1 MKGSA
6 RLEQKAAKTILWFFA
21 LATLLVLFSI
31 IAHILIHGVG
41 GLSWDFLTQNP
52 RRMGKEGGIFSI
64 IVGTVYLT
72 LAGII
77 IATPIGIGAA
87 IYLTEYVKKGRLVK
101 IIRFGTESLAAV
113 PSIIFGLFGFVLFVI
128 TLKMGW
134 SLLSGALTLAFMVLP
149 TIIRAAE
156 EGIKTV
162 PDSYREGSLAL
173 GATKWYT
180 IRKVVLPSALPGI
193 ATGIILAIGR
203 AIGET
208 AAVILTAGSS
218 LGMPTSIMDPTRT
231 LSVHLYILASEGIS
245 TQNAYASATVL
256 IIVIVIINFLA
267 NRLMARLVGQ
277 NGRVQ
282 KPNRRK
288 VNVS

>member
-1 MKGSA
+1 MRWSA
-6 RLEQKAAKTILWFFA
+6 HLEEKIAKFCLWLFA
-21 LATLLVLFSI
+21 IITLVVLLNI
-31 IAHILIHGVG
+31 VIHILINGVG
-41 GLSWDFLTQNP
+41 ELNWSFFTEDP

-64 IVGTVYLT
+64 IIGTLYLT

-77 IATPIGIGAA
+77 LATPIGVGSA
-87 IYLTEYVKKGRLVK
+87 IYLTEYVKEGRLVQL
-101 IIRFGTESLAAV
+101 IRFGTEALAAI

-128 TLKMGW
+128 TLRMGW
-134 SLLSGALTLAFMVLP
+134 SILSGALTLAFMILP

-156 EGIKTV
+156 EAIKTV

-193 ATGIILAIGR
+193 ATGIILGIGR

-218 LGMPTSIMDPTRT
+218 LGLPASLMDPTRT
-231 LSVHLYILASEGIS
+231 LAVHLYILASEGLS
-245 TQNAYASATVL
+245 MEKAYASATVL
-256 IIVIVIINFLA
+256 IVLILIINFLA
-267 NRLMARLVGQ
+267 HKLMARLVG
-277 NGRVQ
+277 RV
-282 KPNRRK
+282 
-288 VNVS
+288 S

>member
-1 MKGSA
+1 MKASA
-6 RLEQKAAKTILWFFA
+6 RLEEKIAKLLLWLFA
-21 LATLLVLFSI
+21 ICTLLVLFSI
-31 IAHILIHGVG
+31 IAHILINGIS
-41 GLSWDFLTQNP
+41 GLSWDFITQEP
-52 RRMGKEGGIFSI
+52 KRMGKEGGIFSI
-64 IVGTVYLT
+64 IIGTIYLT
-72 LAGII
+72 VAGIVL
-77 IATPIGIGAA
+77 ATPIGVGAA
-87 IYLTEYVKKGRLVK
+87 IYLTEYVKKGRLVQ
-101 IIRFGTESLAAV
+101 IIRFATEALAAV

-134 SLLSGALTLAFMVLP
+134 SILSGALTLAFMVLP

-193 ATGIILAIGR
+193 ATGVILGIGR

-218 LGMPTSIMDPTRT
+218 LGLPTSILEPTRT

-245 TQNAYASATVL
+245 TKNAYASATVL

-267 NRLMARLVGQ
+267 NSLMGKLAGRNGQ
-277 NGRVQ
+277 
-282 KPNRRK
+282 
-288 VNVS
+288 SH

>member
-1 MKGSA
+1 M
-6 RLEQKAAKTILWFFA
+6 QKAGGNNESISPAGRKIAKLLLWLFA
-21 LATLLVLFSI
+21 ICTLLVLFSI
-31 IAHILIHGVG
+31 IAHILINGIS
-41 GLSWDFLTQNP
+41 GLSWDFITQEP
-52 RRMGKEGGIFSI
+52 KRMGKEGGIFSI
-64 IVGTVYLT
+64 IIGTIYLT
-72 LAGII
+72 VAGIVL
-77 IATPIGIGAA
+77 ATPIGVGAA
-87 IYLTEYVKKGRLVK
+87 IYLTEYVKKGRLVQ
-101 IIRFGTESLAAV
+101 IIRFATEALAAV
-113 PSIIFGLFGFVLFVI
+113 PSIIFGLFGFVLLVI

-134 SLLSGALTLAFMVLP
+134 SILSGALTLAFMVLP

-193 ATGIILAIGR
+193 ATGVILGIGR

-218 LGMPTSIMDPTRT
+218 LGLPTSILEPTRT

-245 TQNAYASATVL
+245 TKNAYASATVL
-256 IIVIVIINFLA
+256 IIVIIIINFLA
-267 NRLMARLVGQ
+267 NSLMGKLAGRNGQ
-277 NGRVQ
+277 
-282 KPNRRK
+282 
-288 VNVS
+288 SH

>member
-6 RLEQKAAKTILWFFA
+6 RLEERIAKTLLWVFA
-21 LATLLVLFSI
+21 GCTLLVLLSI
-31 IAHILIHGVG
+31 IAHILINGIS
-41 GLSWDFLTQNP
+41 GLSWEFITQNP
-52 RRMGKEGGIFSI
+52 RRMGKEGGIFSVI
-64 IVGTVYLT
+64 IGTIYLT
-72 LAGII
+72 AAGVIL
-77 IATPIGIGAA
+77 ATPIGVGAA
-87 IYLTEYVKKGRLVK
+87 IFLTEYVKKGRLVQV
-101 IIRFGTESLAAV
+101 IRFATESLAAV

-134 SLLSGALTLAFMVLP
+134 SILSGALTLAFMILP

-173 GATKWYT
+173 GATKWHT
-180 IRKVVLPSALPGI
+180 ILKVVLPSALPGI
-193 ATGIILAIGR
+193 ATGVILGIGR

-218 LGMPTSIMDPTRT
+218 LGLPTSLLEPTRT

-245 TQNAYASATVL
+245 SKNAYASATVL

-267 NRLMARLVGQ
+267 NRLMARLAGS
-277 NGRVQ
+277 
-282 KPNRRK
+282 KS
-288 VNVS
+288 VSH

>member
-1 MKGSA
+1 MKGAA
-6 RLEQKAAKTILWFFA
+6 RLEERIARIVLWL
-21 LATLLVLFSI
+21 LAGCTLLVLLSI
-31 IAHILIHGVG
+31 IAHILINGIS
-41 GLSWDFLTQNP
+41 GLSWDFISQNP
-52 RRMGKEGGIFSI
+52 RRMGKEGGILSVI
-64 IVGTVYLT
+64 IGTVYLT
-72 LAGII
+72 AAGVVL
-77 IATPIGIGAA
+77 ATPIGVGAA
-87 IYLTEYVKKGRLVK
+87 IFLTEYVKKGRLVQ
-101 IIRFGTESLAAV
+101 IIRFATESLAAV

-134 SLLSGALTLAFMVLP
+134 SILSGALTLAFMILP

-173 GATKWYT
+173 GATKWHT
-180 IRKVVLPSALPGI
+180 ILKVVLPSALPGI
-193 ATGIILAIGR
+193 ATGVILGIGR

-218 LGMPTSIMDPTRT
+218 LGLPTSIFEPTRT

-245 TQNAYASATVL
+245 SQNAYASATVL

-267 NRLMARLVGQ
+267 NRLMARLAGS
-277 NGRVQ
+277 
-282 KPNRRK
+282 K
-288 VNVS
+288 SISH